1 MPLDLTPD
9 QLNQLHFLGLNT
21 PSPVLSKKRR
31 GFLPLL
37 SISGLTL
44 FSFGGLILL
53 KSNNSSATIQSPL
66 PVRSPQDVGGLP
78 SPTQVPKSIQHY
90 LLASQT
96 YFSQAISAQ
105 NQKKDQPVI
114 VDLLN
119 QSLISA
125 TSAIKEFPA
134 DYRGYLQRGKIY
146 QNLADSK
153 ADLLPAAIAD
163 LALAQKFN
171 PTSPEITKILAALY
185 AKKGDAQNTL
195 TYLAQTINLEPT
207 SAQNFYDLARI
218 QKQTGLLPQA
228 INTYDR
234 LLPLLTDQAQISQ
247 VQSEKTALE
256 ALVSQNSNTQAD
268 VRVEPSADPTPS
280 ISLPA
285 DSPTIQAFDPSS
297 NLIIAAPE
305 ESKNVSVSNLTD
317 SNALFGEATLP
328 QNQASI
334 SLTNQNITPDSQIYV
349 AVLSGG
355 NNLSLKVLS
364 RSAQAFVV
372 GLDSP
377 IPNDIVFKWWI
388 VNP

>member
-9 QLNQLHFLGLNT
+9 QLNQLHSLGLN
-21 PSPVLSKKRR
+21 SPKTIRHSGVLLA
-31 GFLPLL
+31 G
-37 SISGLTL
+37 ISGLTL
-44 FSFGGLILL
+44 FSFGGLVLL
-53 KSNNSSATIQSPL
+53 KSKNSSATIQSPL
-66 PVRSPQDVGGLP
+66 PVRSPQDVGR

-105 NQKKDQPVI
+105 NQKKDQPII

-125 TSAIKEFPA
+125 TSAIREFPA

-171 PTSPEITKILAALY
+171 STSPEITKILATLY

-256 ALVSQNSNTQAD
+256 ALVSQNSLPVKTA
-268 VRVEPSADPTPS
+268 PSINENPFVTPT

-285 DSPTIQAFDPSS
+285 DSPTIQAFNSS
-297 NLIIAAPE
+297 SGLIIAAPE
-305 ESKNVSVSNLTD
+305 DAKNISVSNLTD

-328 QNQASI
+328 QNQVSI

-377 IPNDIVFKWWI
+377 IPTNIIFKWWI
-388 VNP
+388 VN

>member
-9 QLNQLHFLGLNT
+9 QLNQLHSLGLNT

-66 PVRSPQDVGGLP
+66 PARNTEPVKVL
-78 SPTQVPKSIQHY
+78 PTQVPKSIQHY

-105 NQKKDQPVI
+105 NQKKDQPII

-119 QSLISA
+119 QSLIFA
-125 TSAIKEFPA
+125 TSAIREFPT

-171 PTSPEITKILAALY
+171 STSPEITKILAALY

-195 TYLAQTINLEPT
+195 TYLAETINLEPT

-228 INTYDR
+228 ISTYDR
-234 LLPLLTDQAQISQ
+234 LLPLLTDEAQISQ
-247 VQSEKTALE
+247 VQSEKIALE
-256 ALVSQNSNTQAD
+256 ALVSQNKSSLPIQSPQD
-268 VRVEPSADPTPS
+268 VGGTPS

-285 DSPTIQAFDPSS
+285 DSPTIQAFDSS
-297 NLIIAAPE
+297 SGLIIAAPE
-305 ESKNVSVSNLTD
+305 DAKNISVSNLTD
-317 SNALFGEATLP
+317 SNALFGQATLP

-377 IPNDIVFKWWI
+377 IANDVVFKWWI